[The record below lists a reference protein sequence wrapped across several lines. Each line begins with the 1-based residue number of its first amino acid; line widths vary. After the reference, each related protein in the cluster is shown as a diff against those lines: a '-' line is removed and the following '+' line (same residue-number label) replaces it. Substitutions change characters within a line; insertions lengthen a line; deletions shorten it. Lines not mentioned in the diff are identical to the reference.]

1 MKVVGV
7 LCNINTAEKMAA
19 LHEFGEPHQPV
30 FIMVHVENLDQYEY
44 LEGRLVTVF
53 GTLDIQRES
62 AYVTARIIRDSEHLS
77 VDQHN
82 SAMASLKK
90 LLVK

>member
-1 MKVVGV
+1 M
-7 LCNINTAEKMAA
+7 
-19 LHEFGEPHQPV
+19 
-30 FIMVHVENLDQYEY
+30 HVENLDQYEY